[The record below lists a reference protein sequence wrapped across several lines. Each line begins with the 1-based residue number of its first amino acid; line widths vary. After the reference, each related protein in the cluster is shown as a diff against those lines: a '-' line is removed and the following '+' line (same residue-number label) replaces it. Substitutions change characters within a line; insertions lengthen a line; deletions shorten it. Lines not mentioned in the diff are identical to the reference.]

1 MNVAGNA
8 RQLINSGMSLFESS
22 RVAADESNIQ
32 SASALCTEYWGS
44 DRLDSYNRQR
54 GGDYDQGKFD

>member
-1 MNVAGNA
+1 
-8 RQLINSGMSLFESS
+8 MSLFESS

-32 SASALCTEYWGS
+32 SAGALCTEYWGS